1 MQTRPLQAKLLR
13 LHFQLLYLSPW
24 QQPSMRDAA
33 RDVGEE
39 DSVIVVVVG
48 VTVNVDNIVNV
59 SASVSASATAGD
71 CLMSRGQGL
80 FRRQVQIAQHW
91 VRA

>member
-1 MQTRPLQAKLLR
+1 
-13 LHFQLLYLSPW
+13 
-24 QQPSMRDAA
+24 MRDAA

-48 VTVNVDNIVNV
+48 VTVNVDNIGSV
-59 SASVSASATAGD
+59 SASASATAGN

-80 FRRQVQIAQHW
+80 FCRQMQIAQH
-91 VRA
+91 